1 MTLFPNNESKNY
13 EKYKELWS
21 KTKDLIKSKTD
32 DDDDEKY
39 MKMKLNSDDDLPLKK
54 TRKLHNMI
62 TVVKIVSHEDEKYYP
77 KFSWVNVYINY
88 NC

>member
-21 KTKDLIKSKTD
+21 KAKDLIKSKT

-39 MKMKLNSDDDLPLKK
+39 MKMKLNSDDDLPLKE
-54 TRKLHNMI
+54 T
-62 TVVKIVSHEDEKYYP
+62 
-77 KFSWVNVYINY
+77 
-88 NC
+88 

>member
-21 KTKDLIKSKTD
+21 KAKDLIKSKT

-39 MKMKLNSDDDLPLKK
+39 MKMKLNSDDDLPLKE

-62 TVVKIVSHEDEKYYP
+62 TVVRIVSHEDEKYYP
-77 KFSWVNVYINY
+77 EFSWVNVYINC